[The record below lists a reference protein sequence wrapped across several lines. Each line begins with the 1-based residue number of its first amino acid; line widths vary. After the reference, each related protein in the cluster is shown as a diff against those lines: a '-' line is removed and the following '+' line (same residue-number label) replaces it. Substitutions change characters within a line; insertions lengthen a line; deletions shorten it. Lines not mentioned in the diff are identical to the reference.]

1 MRSMYEQIWGS
12 PSRSAQRPLARRGS
26 AAFSISERRSHFP
39 SGAQQGKDRR
49 RADPSVIPKMW
60 DWDDTELMVGLLISF
75 VIMTALIV
83 LLIGCGSRLSSGAKI
98 PCYLCEN
105 MVVYGTWDDHKKD
118 CLRVYERHIEALPKL
133 KVSTLDWDT
142 A

>member
-1 MRSMYEQIWGS
+1 
-12 PSRSAQRPLARRGS
+12 
-26 AAFSISERRSHFP
+26 
-39 SGAQQGKDRR
+39 
-49 RADPSVIPKMW
+49 MW

-105 MVVYGTWDDHKKD
+105 MVVYGSWDDHKKD

-133 KVSTLDWDT
+133 KVSQYARGTLPDFGHLLQLLRT
-142 A
+142 QTMQTHL

>member
-1 MRSMYEQIWGS
+1 MSKFGEVLPVPLSTQTRAARVLLSRF
-12 PSRSAQRPLARRGS
+12 RSAGLIFHS
-26 AAFSISERRSHFP
+26 AL
-39 SGAQQGKDRR
+39 DRR
-49 RADPSVIPKMW
+49 RMEPSAIPKMW
-60 DWDDTELMVGLLISF
+60 DWNDTELMLGLLISF

-105 MVVYGTWDDHKKD
+105 MVVYGSWDDHKKD

-133 KVSTLDWDT
+133 KVSTYEGHCLNLILI
-142 A
+142 